1 MNQTPELFWKNF
13 RLGTELQ
20 ISGSFLYNALYF
32 FDKMEHFY
40 YEDECFEFLY
50 NTSVGLERL
59 EKIALILSEHNGEVS
74 QQEFEKSL
82 ITHNHLELLRRI
94 KKKNEITLGKAHN
107 KFLQLLSEFYHSTRY
122 DRYNMSSVYHKN
134 QDKEVLVKFI
144 EDELKITI
152 DSDSIFPTG
161 NDSRIKN
168 FIGRVISTIATKLYD
183 LIRSR
188 AYELKIFTYEIST
201 DSKAYKIFIE
211 RQYTFEKEK
220 FLKKEILLNLLK
232 VKRDDGFNKFIET
245 IDPIEFDSYDTNEY
259 VKVLIDTHKKS
270 QWIDELD
277 YIYEENGLY
286 KERFSNIDIIGS
298 DVTFEYENEE
308 DEDIF

>member
-94 KKKNEITLGKAHN
+94 KKKMK
-107 KFLQLLSEFYHSTRY
+107 
-122 DRYNMSSVYHKN
+122 
-134 QDKEVLVKFI
+134 
-144 EDELKITI
+144 
-152 DSDSIFPTG
+152 
-161 NDSRIKN
+161 
-168 FIGRVISTIATKLYD
+168 
-183 LIRSR
+183 
-188 AYELKIFTYEIST
+188 
-201 DSKAYKIFIE
+201 
-211 RQYTFEKEK
+211 
-220 FLKKEILLNLLK
+220 
-232 VKRDDGFNKFIET
+232 
-245 IDPIEFDSYDTNEY
+245 
-259 VKVLIDTHKKS
+259 
-270 QWIDELD
+270 
-277 YIYEENGLY
+277 
-286 KERFSNIDIIGS
+286 
-298 DVTFEYENEE
+298 
-308 DEDIF
+308 